1 MTGSSKPDL
10 RSDCSNCCGLC
21 CVAPDQ
27 LSTQDFAADKPADT
41 PCQHL
46 DEHNRCRIH
55 DTRAED
61 GYGACQG
68 FECFGAGQWIT
79 QHLFSGADWRD
90 SDQTAEQMFAA
101 YRQWL
106 PRFEAAAMIETALPM
121 VSDTAQPALLETL
134 QQLTSEQAKLP
145 VNGQALRNQVLS
157 QIRAA
162 MDASPRAAAT
172 PVRLTDVNP
181 IS

>member
-1 MTGSSKPDL
+1 MPDL
-10 RSDCSNCCGLC
+10 RSDCGSCCGLC

-27 LSTQDFAADKPADT
+27 LSTQDFGADKPANT

-55 DTRAED
+55 EVRSEN

-79 QHLFSGADWRD
+79 QHLFKGADWRD
-90 SDQTAEQMFAA
+90 SEETADQMFAA

-121 VSDTAQPALLETL
+121 VSDAARLGSDQASCRWL
-134 QQLTSEQAKLP
+134 QMP
-145 VNGQALRNQVLS
+145 R
-157 QIRAA
+157 
-162 MDASPRAAAT
+162 SPHYWR
-172 PVRLTDVNP
+172 R
-181 IS
+181 